1 MILSIWRYC
10 HLSLALVSAIF
21 LIILSITGLILSY
34 YPINDKLSKFHQDE
48 LDNITVSSFIKKVQ
62 THHHE
67 IIEINVLKNGFLA
80 VNALD
85 KQGQTTKFYANPKNG
100 ENLGELKKESSL
112 LVLSRNI
119 HRSLLWKKNGRIIIG
134 IVSILLFV
142 IAISGGFL
150 VLKKQL
156 SIKNFYSKVI
166 FDDFNKFWHL
176 ISGRTFIFFI
186 VIISLTGT
194 IMSLE
199 RFEIIQPKNNFFHT
213 IKYDE
218 INDKEITPNHEFKI
232 FKELKL
238 SEVVRIEYPFSSF
251 KEDHYTVKLK
261 TKELIINQYNGAILS
276 SIEFGYLKSFLDT
289 NYNLHTGNGS
299 IIWSVILGVSCLAI
313 LFFIYSGVLITIK
326 RRKNHK
332 KNKYDSQES
341 SYLILVGSENGNTNR
356 FAEHVFDTI
365 ESNNEKVYIEQLN
378 NYKPLKNIKQLI
390 ILTSTYGLGQPPSN
404 AKKFIKKFKKN
415 PLKSSYEYCVVGFG
429 SKNYPDFCKY
439 ALDVSEVLNEDVN
452 GKEISEICLINN
464 QSKLEYQK
472 WFDYWVNYNKF
483 ESIPTQKEDIHE
495 FRILNKTQAK
505 KDPNNNFKIEL
516 KPSRKI
522 IFRSGDLIAFKPP
535 KSNEER
541 YYSIGKNNEN
551 NILLSLKKHEQGLC
565 SMYLDELKPKE
576 KIRARIVNNINF
588 HLPIEFDNL
597 VLISNGTGIAPLLGM
612 AFENIERKKVQMYW
626 GAKHTQTLKLYSNII
641 NQLIDD
647 DKITEFNDVYSQSK
661 KHKKMYVQDLII
673 ENQNEFKSLTH
684 EKSYIMICGSK
695 EMGSDVLRTLSK
707 VIGKSKFEQLI
718 DKEQILIDT
727 Y

>member
-199 RFEIIQPKNNFFHT
+199 RFEIIQPKNNFSHT
-213 IKYDE
+213 INYDE
-218 INDKEITPNHEFKI
+218 INDKQITPNHEFKI

-332 KNKYDSQES
+332 KN
-341 SYLILVGSENGNTNR
+341 
-356 FAEHVFDTI
+356 
-365 ESNNEKVYIEQLN
+365 
-378 NYKPLKNIKQLI
+378 
-390 ILTSTYGLGQPPSN
+390 
-404 AKKFIKKFKKN
+404 
-415 PLKSSYEYCVVGFG
+415 
-429 SKNYPDFCKY
+429 
-439 ALDVSEVLNEDVN
+439 
-452 GKEISEICLINN
+452 
-464 QSKLEYQK
+464 
-472 WFDYWVNYNKF
+472 
-483 ESIPTQKEDIHE
+483 
-495 FRILNKTQAK
+495 
-505 KDPNNNFKIEL
+505 
-516 KPSRKI
+516 
-522 IFRSGDLIAFKPP
+522 
-535 KSNEER
+535 
-541 YYSIGKNNEN
+541 
-551 NILLSLKKHEQGLC
+551 
-565 SMYLDELKPKE
+565 
-576 KIRARIVNNINF
+576 
-588 HLPIEFDNL
+588 
-597 VLISNGTGIAPLLGM
+597 
-612 AFENIERKKVQMYW
+612 
-626 GAKHTQTLKLYSNII
+626 
-641 NQLIDD
+641 
-647 DKITEFNDVYSQSK
+647 
-661 KHKKMYVQDLII
+661 
-673 ENQNEFKSLTH
+673 
-684 EKSYIMICGSK
+684 
-695 EMGSDVLRTLSK
+695 
-707 VIGKSKFEQLI
+707 
-718 DKEQILIDT
+718 
-727 Y
+727 